1 MSTDTNTTLKNAGH
15 AGERG
20 NTDKIFETASSG
32 TKSTSQVGRISETGL
47 DDNAKTNWGK
57 GATRS
62 VYSVF
67 SNGSDNEATARDLL
81 KSRLWKG
88 VPQLT
93 TEQMKAFEA
102 AHTGHQ
108 FFFVVDMP
116 KFMTQGIYKN
126 KNMHQHAKNIKA
138 IIERCCMGFNGPSDI
153 TADFDTVNDGNSR
166 KIDHVTRVYKDQSDI
181 SLTLHEFAGLPL
193 KNGIEAWLT
202 GIFDYRSEHAHYH
215 GNLGIPGGWCLANH
229 SMSLLVVQTDPT
241 WTVIQDAAYYF
252 NMVPESVPS
261 NFDYTKG
268 DHSIV
273 ADYQLNFKCNEE
285 RSPAIMYA
293 AEKYMNARILS
304 LVETS
309 VFNSRQFVPST
320 FMEGTL
326 ARKGFNEE
334 TNSDGSAY
342 ILDRTEYNEQLKKD
356 DKAVNDGPLV
366 KTWDSEAISNIDK
379 TFYDPQGN
387 EEK

>member
-1 MSTDTNTTLKNAGH
+1 MAERGH
-15 AGERG
+15 AGDRSTTFNKMYFDEA
-20 NTDKIFETASSG
+20 NTG
-32 TKSTSQVGRISETGL
+32 TKSTSQVGRIAERGL
-47 DDNAKTNWGK
+47 ESGGVANWGK

-93 TEQMKAFEA
+93 TEQLKAFEA

-116 KFMTQGIYKN
+116 KFMTQGIYGPKN
-126 KNMHQHAKNIKA
+126 GVCTNMHQHAKNIKA

-309 VFNSRQFVPST
+309 VFNSRQFVAST
-320 FMEGTL
+320 FESGTL
-326 ARKGFNEE
+326 ARTGFDDE
-334 TNSDGSAY
+334 TKSDGSAY
-342 ILDRTEYNEQLKKD
+342 ILDRTEYNEQLSKNKT
-356 DKAVNDGPLV
+356 ASNNDPLV

-379 TFYDPQGN
+379 TFYDHQGN